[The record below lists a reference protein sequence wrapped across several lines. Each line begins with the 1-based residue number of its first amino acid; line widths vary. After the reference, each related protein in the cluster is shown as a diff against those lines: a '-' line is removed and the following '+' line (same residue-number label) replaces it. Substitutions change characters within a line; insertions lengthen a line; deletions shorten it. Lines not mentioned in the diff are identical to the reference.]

1 MIDNDLDNYMKQLKT
16 DLGGIKQNLKT
27 ISAYQTDSHKTLI
40 RFLKQKYLNN
50 NNNNNTLDK

>member
-1 MIDNDLDNYMKQLKT
+1 MIDKDLDNYMKHLKR

-27 ISAYQTDSHKTLI
+27 ISVYQTDSYKNLM

-50 NNNNNTLDK
+50 NNTLDK

>member
-1 MIDNDLDNYMKQLKT
+1 MIDKDLDDYMKHLKR

-27 ISAYQTDSHKTLI
+27 ISVYQTDSHKILM

-50 NNNNNTLDK
+50 NNNNTLDK